1 MSNKPPRKYR
11 QHQTKPT
18 MVYFIN
24 ICTCLR
30 ISGSGKTSLLNA
42 LASRTDGRSMTLDG
56 DININGVDFGS
67 GVQNI
72 SGYVQQNDLFIAS
85 MTVKE
90 HLVFRVTG
98 FYSSICNCFAY
109 CILVVSFL
117 NNTHVPLCMT

>member
-1 MSNKPPRKYR
+1 
-11 QHQTKPT
+11 

-98 FYSSICNCFAY
+98 FYSYICNCFAY
-109 CILVVSFL
+109 CILVVSLL